1 MQLIIV
7 VLVAII
13 ATASAFAPR
22 GLARPSRVLVRAAY
36 GVSEGEASDWAVSN
50 GSARRCGHLTSFF
63 VAVLLRPFRR
73 VFFLCRR

>member
-22 GLARPSRVLVRAAY
+22 GLARPSRVLVRAAFS
-36 GVSEGEASDWAVSN
+36 VSEGEASDWAVSN
-50 GSARRCGHLTSFF
+50 GSARRCGRLTSFS
-63 VAVLLRPFRR
+63 VAAHLRLSRR
-73 VFFLCRR
+73 VFCLCRR

>member
-50 GSARRCGHLTSFF
+50 GSARPCGRLTSFF